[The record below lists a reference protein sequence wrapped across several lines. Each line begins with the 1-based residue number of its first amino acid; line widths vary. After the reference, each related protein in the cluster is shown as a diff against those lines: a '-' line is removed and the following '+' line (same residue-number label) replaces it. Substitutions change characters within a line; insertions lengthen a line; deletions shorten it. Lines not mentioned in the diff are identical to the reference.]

1 MQTLIDTPTK
11 LVIKVRDVEYSRLGK
26 IINFAS
32 LIALTI
38 IFFYL
43 FNITQGNI
51 LTALWTT
58 LSVGSPIFLIN
69 NAWLGRENKFFTF
82 DKSLEK
88 LVIERK
94 SLFASKVKVR
104 EYWLRH
110 INDVKVQCVET
121 FGFAY
126 GVVVER
132 CQCKIILLGAVHVE
146 IGNDLNES
154 CDKQLAQY
162 LADRIRGFLV
172 N

>member
-1 MQTLIDTPTK
+1 MQTLLDTPTQ

-32 LIALTI
+32 LIAFTI

-43 FNITQGNI
+43 FDITQRNI
-51 LTALWTT
+51 LTALLTT

-69 NAWLGRENKFFTF
+69 NAWLGRPNIFFTF
-82 DKSLEK
+82 DRSLER
-88 LVIERK
+88 LVVERK

-104 EYWLRH
+104 EYWLHH

-121 FGFAY
+121 FGVAY
-126 GVVVER
+126 GVVIER

-146 IGNDLNES
+146 IGNDLDGG
-154 CDKQLAQY
+154 CDRQLAQF
-162 LADRIRGFLV
+162 LADRIKVFLA

>member
-1 MQTLIDTPTK
+1 MQTLVDTPTQ
-11 LVIKVRDVEYSRLGK
+11 LVIKVRDVGCSRLGK

-43 FNITQGNI
+43 LNITRGDI
-51 LTALWTT
+51 LITLLIT

-69 NAWLGRENKFFTF
+69 NAWLGKENKFFTF
-82 DKSLEK
+82 DRSLEK

-121 FGFAY
+121 FGVAY
-126 GVVVER
+126 GVVIER
-132 CQCKIILLGAVHVE
+132 CRCKIILLGALHVE

-162 LADRIRGFLV
+162 LADRMKFFLT